1 MVITHTHVLQ
11 ITSAFEQSFQ
21 STGRWLL
28 GYSHFTGEE
37 AEAQTGGVMCPVLSL
52 ETLARIGVSC
62 VKNARV
68 DTFQLWHHHLWL
80 EALWSAGLVSQLL
93 ATSLS

>member
-1 MVITHTHVLQ
+1 
-11 ITSAFEQSFQ
+11 
-21 STGRWLL
+21 
-28 GYSHFTGEE
+28 
-37 AEAQTGGVMCPVLSL
+37 MCPVLSL